1 MAKSDLSLYE
11 ILYQNMAFDLNHT
24 AYEYFSLNIW
34 VPFGVWVYLYNLCHK
49 VKGFFYLLDC
59 TTVIDKLQKVQTL
72 TAYTSIAWLVEKPM
86 GCTPYISILEDHE
99 NIELRLNLILKL
111 LFYKHWI
118 FYDPHTYL

>member
-1 MAKSDLSLYE
+1 MAKSDLSLYK

-86 GCTPYISILEDHE
+86 GCTPYISILDHE

-118 FYDPHTYL
+118 FDDPHTYL